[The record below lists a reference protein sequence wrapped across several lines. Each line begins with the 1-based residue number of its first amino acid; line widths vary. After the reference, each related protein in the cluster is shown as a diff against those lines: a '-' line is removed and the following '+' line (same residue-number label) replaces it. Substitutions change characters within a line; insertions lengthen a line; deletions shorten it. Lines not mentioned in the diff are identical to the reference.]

1 MNAAPP
7 TSPGTLVAGPERRT
21 GRTASRRRARL
32 IGVLAALAM
41 TAGLL
46 TSTAAPAAAA
56 TSYGPL
62 CNYIV
67 GDFNACITI
76 NYAGGGLWNVGL
88 GQDDYMS
95 VAQADRIIAH
105 GSSMFATLLGERS
118 GRFLG
123 YVPLVAGSPVS
134 GTNPEGLF
142 ADFYGTNID
151 LNEFSGQDKVVA
163 EITYFDIDSNTWI
176 THRTGEVVG
185 SL

>member
-1 MNAAPP
+1 
-7 TSPGTLVAGPERRT
+7 
-21 GRTASRRRARL
+21 
-32 IGVLAALAM
+32 M

-46 TSTAAPAAAA
+46 TATAAPAAAA

-76 NYAGGGLWNVGL
+76 NYAGGGLWNVSL

-123 YVPLVAGSPVS
+123 YVPLVTGSPVS

-142 ADFYGTNID
+142 ADFYGTNIN
-151 LNEFSGQDKVVA
+151 LNEFSA
-163 EITYFDIDSNTWI
+163 
-176 THRTGEVVG
+176 RTGSLPRSPTSTLTPTRG
-185 SL
+185 SPTAPARSWARSSLLPRTFTTGRVSRWR